1 MRQIRFRPI
10 DEELNDLHTPL
21 AVTLSEDDDEN
32 DVSIL
37 SHGFTVNGWLRAWY
51 RSCCDS

>member
-1 MRQIRFRPI
+1 MILVRFRPI

-32 DVSIL
+32 DVSL
-37 SHGFTVNGWLRAWY
+37 SVHGFWSRAY
-51 RSCCDS
+51 GIRVQHITY